1 MGKENT
7 RTLKVDSYKGK
18 KSSKKTSKKTS
29 KKNYKKEES
38 NTTEEM
44 RQLLDSDTEI
54 MTTQNKLTPYNGEVP
69 ANQIN
74 SLMGGPQVGQQ
85 MGGPQVAQQMGQMN
99 QQMMGMQQQMMGM
112 NNEVYSPS
120 NFDPLML
127 QQMAPV
133 QNSQS
138 FQNSGMPQNLLTP
151 NRMMSNL
158 SILGKNNFNG
168 MSTTIPEPSHPVIPP
183 QQPASFEA
191 NLAINNLKMLGG
203 ARKW

>member
-7 RTLKVDSYKGK
+7 RTLKVNSYKGK
-18 KSSKKTSKKTS
+18 KLSKKTSKKTS
-29 KKNYKKEES
+29 KKEDS

-69 ANQIN
+69 VNQIN
-74 SLMGGPQVGQQ
+74 SLMGGPQIPQQ
-85 MGGPQVAQQMGQMN
+85 MGGPQVPQQIGPMN
-99 QQMMGMQQQMMGM
+99 QQMMGT
-112 NNEVYSPS
+112 NNEMYSPT

-133 QNSQS
+133 QNNQA
-138 FQNSGMPQNLLTP
+138 FQNSGMSQNLLTP
-151 NRMMSNL
+151 NRIMSNL
-158 SILGKNNFNG
+158 SMLGKNNFNG
-168 MSTTIPEPSHPVIPP
+168 MSTNMPEPQQVVPP
-183 QQPASFEA
+183 QNPLPMETNQAM
-191 NLAINNLKMLGG
+191 NNLKMLGG

>member
-1 MGKENT
+1 
-7 RTLKVDSYKGK
+7 
-18 KSSKKTSKKTS
+18 
-29 KKNYKKEES
+29 
-38 NTTEEM
+38 
-44 RQLLDSDTEI
+44 
-54 MTTQNKLTPYNGEVP
+54 VP

-74 SLMGGPQVGQQ
+74 SLMGGPQVAQQ
-85 MGGPQVAQQMGQMN
+85 MGGPQVAQQMGQ
-99 QQMMGMQQQMMGM
+99 MQQQMMGM

-133 QNSQS
+133 QNSQA

-151 NRMMSNL
+151 NRIMSNL
-158 SILGKNNFNG
+158 SMLGKNNFNG
-168 MSTTIPEPSHPVIPP
+168 MSTNIPAPTQPVIPP
-183 QQPASFEA
+183 QEPAPFEA